1 MTIYVQNGRLYCD
14 FDMYAGK
21 SRHWIVVRHNRIA
34 APLPLGWDANS
45 NGNGLEVVDEKWRP
59 MFQMYSVHPNE
70 VVINGVFRTEDH
82 FFLQGTSA
90 AVGAED
96 RIRRSTT

>member
-1 MTIYVQNGRLYCD
+1 M
-14 FDMYAGK
+14 
-21 SRHWIVVRHNRIA
+21 RIA
-34 APLPLGWDANS
+34 MG
-45 NGNGLEVVDEKWRP
+45 GLEVVDEKGRP